1 MSAVGAD
8 PRAYRLVMHT
18 QPNLTAAHA
27 LLCKSQRLCHA
38 RLIGLPGLWLR
49 GKVQLAP
56 TTAEALA
63 PRPILPAL
71 EDLCCLPTLGASRKN
86 APPRTRHRCA
96 RLHCYITPS
105 LKCPLSVQ
113 ISRAR
118 LSRVQLRSF
127 PGVTSR
133 LQRSRQ
139 TLLGRQRVRC
149 SQNMETGV

>member
-71 EDLCCLPTLGASRKN
+71 EDLCCLPTLGQAGRML
-86 APPRTRHRCA
+86 
-96 RLHCYITPS
+96 LHALATAALGSTAISLLLSSVPS
-105 LKCPLSVQ
+105 LC
-113 ISRAR
+113 
-118 LSRVQLRSF
+118 RSAE
-127 PGVTSR
+127 PG
-133 LQRSRQ
+133 
-139 TLLGRQRVRC
+139 
-149 SQNMETGV
+149 